1 MTQNKRQK
9 AEAAGRWA
17 ERYAGLILALKGYK
31 ILATRQKLSS
41 GELDIICLKGGLV
54 VIIEVKKRARLNDAK
69 DAVSMKNWVRIGR
82 AADLWLSRH
91 GDLYNADRRYD
102 LFAIATSLTFC
113 HIRDAW
119 RPDFPLT
126 HG

>member
-1 MTQNKRQK
+1 MAQNKRQK

-17 ERYAGLILALKGYK
+17 EHLACLLLFLKGYK
-31 ILATRQKLSS
+31 VLATRQKLAS
-41 GELDIICLKGGLV
+41 GELDIVCRKNGLI
-54 VIIEVKKRARLNDAK
+54 VIVEVKKRARLDDARE
-69 DAVSMKNWVRIGR
+69 AVSARNWVRIGR
-82 AADLWLSRH
+82 AADLWLSRR

-102 LFAIATSLTFC
+102 LFAVAPGFRFC

-119 RPDFPLT
+119 RPEFPLT

>member
-1 MTQNKRQK
+1 MSRQSRQQ

-17 ERYAGLILALKGYK
+17 EHFACLILMFKGYR
-31 ILATRQKLSS
+31 ILATRQKLAS
-41 GELDIICLKGGLV
+41 GELDIVCRKGDLIVLV
-54 VIIEVKKRARLNDAK
+54 EVKKRAKLEDARL
-69 DAVSMKNWVRIGR
+69 AVSAQNWTRIGR
-82 AADLWLSRH
+82 AADLWLAKK
-91 GDLYNADRRYD
+91 GDLYHADRRYD
-102 LFAIATSLTFC
+102 LFAISNGLRFC